1 MPSVK
6 KFVAF
11 GYIKNEVKRGE
22 GFKMSYYMLRAN
34 VISKKT
40 QSVVASASYR
50 SGMPLYSERDEE
62 IKNFR
67 TRGVAPETF
76 ILKPDHA
83 PEWTLDRERLW
94 NEVET
99 KEKAWNAQLAREI
112 LIALP
117 LELNHGQQKRLVE
130 TFVQTHFVNEG
141 MVADVA
147 IHRDKEHNPHAH
159 ILLTVRPFKEDGTWG
174 EKKRRVYERDE
185 HGEIKRTEDGKKIFQ
200 TVSSTDW
207 NHRETLVKWRLAY
220 AETIND
226 SFLENGIN
234 QKVSALSFEEQGLEK
249 VAEVRLERNEY
260 QFVKRLAAQG
270 KEATTFYHQLNQE
283 IRKTNHEIARLESK
297 IVSLAAH
304 QTTPSVEK
312 LLHQETSL
320 VMSQLEPDYIKSIH
334 FLQGRLKKEV
344 NFTNVRQ
351 HLEGLYR
358 WRGRTLEPKE
368 TEMTVT
374 HALLD
379 AVNKSYHAQN
389 KEFLQSQGFSID
401 RFYEQFVPRLEAYE
415 SKDVDQEKEAKT
427 QDMLLEHTERVYNVC
442 SLITHRTFNQV
453 YPDVPEEFK
462 WNDRVLLIKNEILEA
477 LKENKNE
484 QIIYPEEITEVLSTA
499 EIYQVIEKSDT
510 LSNTIRIQSLTRN
523 KLGKEK
529 DALIKMRGE
538 PEKVYQLSIKVN
550 TMQQLLTQSSR
561 KAELVNEQLGVLL
574 RTTFADEKEST
585 LKKLDDLPFQVKA
598 DILRSY
604 KDDLKKGFI
613 PSLRAC
619 VQFATARETERATKQ
634 QAYEKAQPNSF
645 FNRLSTAQKEISHF
659 VGGRATSE
667 LLEQLIHQTSSSHG
681 AKQSTQLSS
690 KLKRKTKNQR
700 IRQQLD
706 LEVDL

>member
-1 MPSVK
+1 
-6 KFVAF
+6 
-11 GYIKNEVKRGE
+11 
-22 GFKMSYYMLRAN
+22 MSYYMLRAN

-50 SGMPLYSERDEE
+50 SGMPLYSERDE
-62 IKNFR
+62 KTKSFR
-67 TRGVAPETF
+67 TRGVAPEAF

-83 PEWTLDRERLW
+83 PEWTLDRETLW

-112 LIALP
+112 LIAIP
-117 LELNHGQQKRLVE
+117 LELNHVQQRHLVE

-159 ILLTVRPFKEDGTWG
+159 ILLTLRPFKEDGTWG
-174 EKKRRVYERDE
+174 EKKRRVYERNVN
-185 HGEIKRTEDGKKIFQ
+185 GEIKRTDDGEKIFQ

-226 SFLENGIN
+226 TFLENGIN

-270 KEATTFYHQLNQE
+270 KEATTFYHQINQE

-312 LLHQETSL
+312 LLHQETIL
-320 VMSQLEPDYIKSIH
+320 VMSQLEPEYIKSIH
-334 FLQGRLKKEV
+334 FLQGRLKQEV

-351 HLEGLYR
+351 HLDGLYR
-358 WRGRTLEPKE
+358 WRERTLELKE
-368 TEMTVT
+368 TELTVT

-401 RFYEQFVPRLEAYE
+401 GFYKQFVPRLEAYE

-442 SLITHRTFNQV
+442 SLITHRTFNEIF
-453 YPDVPEEFK
+453 PDVAEEFNGMIAFFARNLTLLK
-462 WNDRVLLIKNEILEA
+462 HSNRIGWNKYLI
-477 LKENKNE
+477 
-484 QIIYPEEITEVLSTA
+484 
-499 EIYQVIEKSDT
+499 
-510 LSNTIRIQSLTRN
+510 
-523 KLGKEK
+523 
-529 DALIKMRGE
+529 
-538 PEKVYQLSIKVN
+538 
-550 TMQQLLTQSSR
+550 
-561 KAELVNEQLGVLL
+561 
-574 RTTFADEKEST
+574 
-585 LKKLDDLPFQVKA
+585 LKKP
-598 DILRSY
+598 
-604 KDDLKKGFI
+604 
-613 PSLRAC
+613 
-619 VQFATARETERATKQ
+619 
-634 QAYEKAQPNSF
+634 
-645 FNRLSTAQKEISHF
+645 QKY
-659 VGGRATSE
+659 
-667 LLEQLIHQTSSSHG
+667 
-681 AKQSTQLSS
+681 
-690 KLKRKTKNQR
+690 
-700 IRQQLD
+700 
-706 LEVDL
+706 

>member
-1 MPSVK
+1 
-6 KFVAF
+6 
-11 GYIKNEVKRGE
+11 
-22 GFKMSYYMLRAN
+22 MSYYMLRAN

-62 IKNFR
+62 TKSFR
-67 TRGVAPETF
+67 TRGVAPEAF

-83 PEWTLDRERLW
+83 PEWTLDRETLW

-99 KEKAWNAQLAREI
+99 TEKAWNAQLAREI

-117 LELNHGQQKRLVE
+117 LELNHVQQKRLVE

-159 ILLTVRPFKEDGTWG
+159 ILLTIRPFKEDGTWG

-185 HGEIKRTEDGKKIFQ
+185 NGEIKRTDDGKKIFQ

-220 AETIND
+220 AESIND
-226 SFLENGIN
+226 TFLENGIH

-297 IVSLAAH
+297 IVSLPAH
-304 QTTPSVEK
+304 QSTPSVEK

-320 VMSQLEPDYIKSIH
+320 VTSQLEPEYMKSIH
-334 FLQGRLKKEV
+334 FLQGRLKQEV

-358 WRGRTLEPKE
+358 WRERTLEPKE
-368 TEMTVT
+368 TELTVT

-389 KEFLQSQGFSID
+389 KEFLQSQGFSING
-401 RFYEQFVPRLEAYE
+401 FYKQFVPRLEAYE
-415 SKDVDQEKEAKT
+415 SKDVDQGKEAKT

-442 SLITHRTFNQV
+442 SLITHRTFNEIF
-453 YPDVPEEFK
+453 PDVAEEFK
-462 WNDRVLLIKNEILEA
+462 WNDRVLRSKSDMLEA
-477 LKENKNE
+477 LKQNRLE
-484 QIIYPEEITEVLSTA
+484 QVPYPEEVSEVLAIA
-499 EIYQVIEKSDT
+499 EIEQLIEKSDSI
-510 LSNTIRIQSLTRN
+510 SNTVRIQSLTRN

-529 DALIKMRGE
+529 DALINMRGE
-538 PEKVYQLSIKVN
+538 PEQVYQLSIKVN

-574 RTTFADEKEST
+574 RHTFADEKEST
-585 LKKLDDLPFQVKA
+585 LKKYDVLPLQVKA

-604 KDDLKKGFI
+604 KDELKNGFI
-613 PSLRAC
+613 PSLRDC
-619 VQFATARETERATKQ
+619 VQFAKSLETERADKQ
-634 QAYEKAQPNSF
+634 QAYEKTHSNSF
-645 FNRLSTAQKEISHF
+645 FDRLSTAQKDISYF
-659 VGGRATSE
+659 VGGRASSE
-667 LLEQLIHQTSSSHG
+667 LLEQLIHQSSSSH
-681 AKQSTQLSS
+681 ASKQSTQLSS

>member
-1 MPSVK
+1 
-6 KFVAF
+6 
-11 GYIKNEVKRGE
+11 
-22 GFKMSYYMLRAN
+22 MLRAN

-62 IKNFR
+62 TKCFR
-67 TRGVAPETF
+67 TRGVAPEAF

-83 PEWTLDRERLW
+83 PKWTLDREQLW

-117 LELNHGQQKRLVE
+117 LELNHDQQKNLVK
-130 TFVQTHFVNEG
+130 TFVQTHFVDEG

-174 EKKRRVYERDE
+174 DKKRRVYERDE
-185 HGEIKRTEDGKKIFQ
+185 NGEIKRTDDGKKIFQ

-226 SFLENGIN
+226 TFLENGID

-249 VAEVRLERNEY
+249 VAEVRLKRNEY
-260 QFVKRLAAQG
+260 QFVKRLEAQG
-270 KEATTFYHQLNQE
+270 KEATTFYHQINQE

-297 IVSLAAH
+297 IVSLVAH
-304 QTTPSVEK
+304 QSTPSVEN
-312 LLHQETSL
+312 LLHQESSL
-320 VMSQLEPDYIKSIH
+320 VMSQLEPEYMKSIH
-334 FLQGRLKKEV
+334 FLQGRLKQEV
-344 NFTNVRQ
+344 NFTNVRH
-351 HLEGLYR
+351 HLDGLYR
-358 WRGRTLEPKE
+358 WRERTLEPKE
-368 TEMTVT
+368 TELTVT

-401 RFYEQFVPRLEAYE
+401 GFYEQFVPRLEAYE

-442 SLITHRTFNQV
+442 SLITHRTFNEIF
-453 YPDVPEEFK
+453 PDVAEEFK
-462 WNDRVLLIKNEILEA
+462 WNDRVLRTKSDIVEA
-477 LKENKNE
+477 LKQNRLD
-484 QIIYPEEITEVLSTA
+484 QVPYPEEVSEVLAIA
-499 EIYQVIEKSDT
+499 EIEQLIEKSDSI
-510 LSNTIRIQSLTRN
+510 SNTVRIQSLTRN

-529 DALIKMRGE
+529 DALIQMRGE
-538 PEKVYQLSIKVN
+538 PEQVYQLSIKVN

-561 KAELVNEQLGVLL
+561 KAEVVNEQLGVLICDK
-574 RTTFADEKEST
+574 FADEKEST
-585 LKKLDDLPFQVKA
+585 LKQIDALPLQVKA
-598 DILRSY
+598 DILRYY
-604 KDDLKKGFI
+604 KDELKNGLEPNLK
-613 PSLRAC
+613 AC
-619 VQFATARETERATKQ
+619 IRFAAVQETERTAKH
-634 QAYEKAQPNSF
+634 QAYEKTQAHSF
-645 FNRLSTAQKEISHF
+645 FNRLSTAQRDISHF
-659 VGGRATSE
+659 IGGRASSE
-667 LLEQLIHQTSSSHG
+667 LLEQLIHQSSSSHG
-681 AKQSTQLSS
+681 PKHPTQLSS

>member
-1 MPSVK
+1 
-6 KFVAF
+6 
-11 GYIKNEVKRGE
+11 
-22 GFKMSYYMLRAN
+22 MSYYMLRAN

-62 IKNFR
+62 TKSFR

-83 PEWTLDRERLW
+83 PEWTLDRETLW

-117 LELNHGQQKRLVE
+117 LELNHVQQRHLVE

-159 ILLTVRPFKEDGTWG
+159 ILLTLRPFKEDGTWG
-174 EKKRRVYERDE
+174 EKKRRVYERDVN
-185 HGEIKRTEDGKKIFQ
+185 GEIKRRNDGEKIFQ

-226 SFLENGIN
+226 TFLENGIN

-270 KEATTFYHQLNQE
+270 KEATTFYHQINQE

-304 QTTPSVEK
+304 QSTPTIEN
-312 LLHQETSL
+312 LLHKETSL
-320 VMSQLEPDYIKSIH
+320 VMSQLEPEYMKSIQ
-334 FLQGRLKKEV
+334 FLQGRLKQEV

-351 HLEGLYR
+351 HLDGLYR
-358 WRGRTLEPKE
+358 WRERTLEPKE
-368 TEMTVT
+368 TELTVT

-389 KEFLQSQGFSID
+389 KGFLQSQGFSID
-401 RFYEQFVPRLEAYE
+401 GFYEQFVPRLEAYE

-442 SLITHRTFNQV
+442 SLITHRTFNEIF
-453 YPDVPEEFK
+453 PDIAEEFK
-462 WNDRVLLIKNEILEA
+462 WNDRVLRTKSDIVEA
-477 LKENKNE
+477 LKQNRLD
-484 QIIYPEEITEVLSTA
+484 QVPYPEEVSEVLAIA
-499 EIYQVIEKSDT
+499 EIEQLIEKSDSI
-510 LSNTIRIQSLTRN
+510 SNTVRIQSLTRN

-538 PEKVYQLSIKVN
+538 PEQVYQLSIKVN

-574 RTTFADEKEST
+574 RDTFADEKEST
-585 LKKLDDLPFQVKA
+585 LKEFDELPLQVKA

-604 KDDLKKGFI
+604 KDELMNGFI
-613 PSLRAC
+613 PSLRDC
-619 VQFATARETERATKQ
+619 VQFATSRETERADKQ
-634 QAYEKAQPNSF
+634 QAYEKTHSNSF
-645 FNRLSTAQKEISHF
+645 FDRLSTAQKDISHF
-659 VGGRATSE
+659 VGGRASSE
-667 LLEQLIHQTSSSHG
+667 LLEQLIHQSSSSH
-681 AKQSTQLSS
+681 ASKQSTQLSS

>member
-1 MPSVK
+1 
-6 KFVAF
+6 
-11 GYIKNEVKRGE
+11 
-22 GFKMSYYMLRAN
+22 MLRAN

-62 IKNFR
+62 TKSFR
-67 TRGVAPETF
+67 TRGVAPEAF

-83 PEWTLDRERLW
+83 PEWTLDRETLW

-117 LELNHGQQKRLVE
+117 LELNHVQQRRLVE

-159 ILLTVRPFKEDGTWG
+159 ILLTLRPFKEDGTWG
-174 EKKRRVYERDE
+174 EKKRRVYERDVN
-185 HGEIKRTEDGKKIFQ
+185 GAIKRTDDGEKIFQ

-220 AETIND
+220 ADTIND
-226 SFLENGIN
+226 TFLENGIN

-270 KEATTFYHQLNQE
+270 KEATTFYHQINQE

-320 VMSQLEPDYIKSIH
+320 VMSQLEPEYMKSIH
-334 FLQGRLKKEV
+334 FLQGRLKQEV

-351 HLEGLYR
+351 HLDGLYR
-358 WRGRTLEPKE
+358 WRERTLEPKE
-368 TEMTVT
+368 TELIVT

-401 RFYEQFVPRLEAYE
+401 GFYEQFGPRLEAYE
-415 SKDVDQEKEAKT
+415 SKDVDQEKDAKT

-442 SLITHRTFNQV
+442 SLITHRTFNEIF
-453 YPDVPEEFK
+453 PDVAEEFK
-462 WNDRVLLIKNEILEA
+462 WNDRVLRSKSDTLQA
-477 LKENKNE
+477 LKQNRLE
-484 QIIYPEEITEVLSTA
+484 QVPYPEEVSEVLAIA
-499 EIYQVIEKSDT
+499 EIEQLIEKSDSI
-510 LSNTIRIQSLTRN
+510 SNTVRIQSLTRN
-523 KLGKEK
+523 KLGQEK
-529 DALIKMRGE
+529 DALINMRGE
-538 PEKVYQLSIKVN
+538 PEQVYKLSIKVN

-574 RTTFADEKEST
+574 RHTFADEKESV
-585 LKKLDDLPFQVKA
+585 LKKFDELPLQVKA

-604 KDDLKKGFI
+604 KDELKNGFI
-613 PSLRAC
+613 PSLRDC
-619 VQFATARETERATKQ
+619 VQFATARETERADKQ
-634 QAYEKAQPNSF
+634 QAYEKTQSNSF
-645 FNRLSTAQKEISHF
+645 FNRLSTAQKDISHF
-659 VGGRATSE
+659 VGGRASSE
-667 LLEQLIHQTSSSHG
+667 LLEQLIHQSSSSH
-681 AKQSTQLSS
+681 ASKQSTQLSS
-690 KLKRKTKNQR
+690 KLNRKTKNQR

>member
-1 MPSVK
+1 
-6 KFVAF
+6 
-11 GYIKNEVKRGE
+11 
-22 GFKMSYYMLRAN
+22 MSYYMLRAN

-50 SGMPLYSERDEE
+50 SGMSLYSERDEE

-83 PEWTLDRERLW
+83 PEWTLDREKLW

-99 KEKAWNAQLAREI
+99 KEKAWNAQLAREV

-117 LELNHGQQKRLVE
+117 LELNHDQQKRLVE
-130 TFVQTHFVNEG
+130 TFVQTHFVDEG

-185 HGEIKRTEDGKKIFQ
+185 RREIKRTNDGKKIFQ

-226 SFLENGIN
+226 SFLENDIN
-234 QKVSALSFEEQGLEK
+234 QKVSALSFEDQGLEK
-249 VAEVRLERNEY
+249 IAEVRLERNEY
-260 QFVKRLAAQG
+260 QYVKRLEAQG

-283 IRKTNHEIARLESK
+283 IRKTNQEISRLESK

-304 QTTPSVEK
+304 QSTPSVEK
-312 LLHQETSL
+312 LLHLETSL
-320 VMSQLEPDYIKSIH
+320 VMSQLEPEYMKSIH
-334 FLQGRLKKEV
+334 FLQGRLKQEV

-351 HLEGLYR
+351 HLDGLYR
-358 WRGRTLEPKE
+358 WRERTLEPKE

-379 AVNKSYHAQN
+379 AVNKAYHSQN
-389 KEFLQSQGFSID
+389 KDFLQSQVFSMD
-401 RFYEQFVPRLEAYE
+401 RFYEQFVPLLETYE
-415 SKDVDQEKEAKT
+415 DTDGVREKEAKI
-427 QDMLLEHTERVYNVC
+427 QDMLLEHTERVYNVW
-442 SLITHRTFNQV
+442 SLITHRTFNEV
-453 YPDVPEEFK
+453 FPDLAEEFK
-462 WNDRVLLIKNEILEA
+462 WNDRVLLTKSDMLEA
-477 LKENKNE
+477 LKQNKLE
-484 QIIYPEEITEVLSTA
+484 QVPYPEEVSEVLAIA
-499 EIYQVIEKSDT
+499 EIEQLVVKSDT

-574 RTTFADEKEST
+574 RHTFADEKEST

-613 PSLRAC
+613 PSLRTC
-619 VQFATARETERATKQ
+619 VRFATARETERADKQ
-634 QAYEKAQPNSF
+634 QAYEKTQHNSF
-645 FNRLSTAQKEISHF
+645 FNRLSTAQRDISHF
-659 VGGRATSE
+659 VGGRASSE
-667 LLEQLIHQTSSSHG
+667 LLEQLIFQSSSSH
-681 AKQSTQLSS
+681 ASKQSTNLSS

-700 IRQQLD
+700 IRQLLD

>member
-1 MPSVK
+1 
-6 KFVAF
+6 
-11 GYIKNEVKRGE
+11 
-22 GFKMSYYMLRAN
+22 MSYYMLRAN

-62 IKNFR
+62 TKSFR
-67 TRGVAPETF
+67 TRGVAPEAF

-83 PEWTLDRERLW
+83 PEWTLDRETLW

-112 LIALP
+112 LIAIP
-117 LELNHGQQKRLVE
+117 LELNHVQQRRLVE

-159 ILLTVRPFKEDGTWG
+159 ILLTLRPFKEDGTWG
-174 EKKRRVYERDE
+174 EKKRRVYERDVN
-185 HGEIKRTEDGKKIFQ
+185 GEIKRTDDGEKIFQ

-226 SFLENGIN
+226 TFLENGIN

-270 KEATTFYHQLNQE
+270 KEATTFYHQINQE

-304 QTTPSVEK
+304 QSTPSIEN

-320 VMSQLEPDYIKSIH
+320 VMSQLEPEYMKSIH
-334 FLQGRLKKEV
+334 FLQGRLKQEV

-351 HLEGLYR
+351 HLDGLYR
-358 WRGRTLEPKE
+358 WRERTLEPKE
-368 TEMTVT
+368 TELTVT

-401 RFYEQFVPRLEAYE
+401 GFYEQFVPRLEAYE

-442 SLITHRTFNQV
+442 SLITHRTFNEIF
-453 YPDVPEEFK
+453 PDVAEEFK
-462 WNDRVLLIKNEILEA
+462 WNDRVLRTKSDIVEA
-477 LKENKNE
+477 LKQNRLE
-484 QIIYPEEITEVLSTA
+484 QVPYPEEVSEVLAIA
-499 EIYQVIEKSDT
+499 EIEQLIEKSDSI
-510 LSNTIRIQSLTRN
+510 SNTVRIQSLTRN

-538 PEKVYQLSIKVN
+538 PEQVYQLSIKVN

-574 RTTFADEKEST
+574 RHTFADEKEST
-585 LKKLDDLPFQVKA
+585 LKKFDELPLQVKA

-604 KDDLKKGFI
+604 KDELKNGFI
-613 PSLRAC
+613 PSLRDC
-619 VQFATARETERATKQ
+619 VQFATARETERADKQ
-634 QAYEKAQPNSF
+634 QAYEKTQSNSF
-645 FNRLSTAQKEISHF
+645 FDRLSTAQKDISHF
-659 VGGRATSE
+659 VGGRASSE
-667 LLEQLIHQTSSSHG
+667 LLEQLIHQSSTAHAS
-681 AKQSTQLSS
+681 KQSTQLSS
-690 KLKRKTKNQR
+690 KLNRKTKNQR